1 MMTAAQ
7 ENLEAW
13 GGQLWWN
20 DPPPKKKQMKKIVC
34 MKMHFRHF
42 PVFWVYV
49 FISGRL
55 GEPNPPPS

>member
-20 DPPPKKKQMKKIVC
+20 DPPPKKKKTNEKNSL
-34 MKMHFRHF
+34 HENAF
-42 PVFWVYV
+42 
-49 FISGRL
+49 
-55 GEPNPPPS
+55 

>member
-20 DPPPKKKQMKKIVC
+20 DPPPQKKTNEKNSL
-34 MKMHFRHF
+34 HENAF
-42 PVFWVYV
+42 
-49 FISGRL
+49 
-55 GEPNPPPS
+55 